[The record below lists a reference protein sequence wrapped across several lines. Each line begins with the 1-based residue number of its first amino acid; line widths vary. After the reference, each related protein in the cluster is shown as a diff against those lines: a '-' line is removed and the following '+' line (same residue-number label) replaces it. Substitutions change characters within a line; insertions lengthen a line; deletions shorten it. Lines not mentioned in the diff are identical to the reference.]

1 MPVPSPRGSIGL
13 GQTGKA
19 DVGDWRL
26 SAIILDEASV
36 VYRTRAVEQERE
48 VAIYDLLD
56 RNSFRPEGSEGGP
69 YHLKLGLVESRL
81 VLDVSLEDGTPHGQ
95 VLVPL
100 TPLRKVVKD
109 YFLVCEN
116 YYKAIRTAPPHQIEA
131 LDMARRTLHDEGA
144 HELQKRLEGKVE
156 TDFDTARRLFT
167 LVCVLQMR
175 G

>member
-1 MPVPSPRGSIGL
+1 V
-13 GQTGKA
+13 A
-19 DVGDWRL
+19 YRL
-26 SAIILDEASV
+26 AAITLDEKSV
-36 VYRTRAVEQERE
+36 VQRSRAVEQERE
-48 VAIYDLLD
+48 IAIYDIIEA
-56 RNSFRPEGSEGGP
+56 NVFRPEGSAGGP
-69 YHLKLGLVESRL
+69 YHLTLGLEENRL
-81 VLDVSLEDGTPHGQ
+81 VLDIALETGEPHGRMT
-95 VLVPL
+95 VSL
-100 TPLRKVVKD
+100 TPLRKTMKD

-144 HELQKRLEGKVE
+144 VELQKRLKDKVE

>member
-1 MPVPSPRGSIGL
+1 V
-13 GQTGKA
+13 
-19 DVGDWRL
+19 DFRL
-26 SAIILDEASV
+26 SAITLDEQSV
-36 VYRTRAVEQERE
+36 VQRSRAVDQERE
-48 VAIYDLLD
+48 VAIYDLLEA
-56 RNSFRPEGSEGGP
+56 NMFKPEGSAGGP
-69 YHLKLGLVESRL
+69 YHLTLGLEESRL
-81 VLDVSLEDGTPHGQ
+81 AMDISLGDGTPHGR
-95 VLVPL
+95 VLLSLVPL
-100 TPLRKVVKD
+100 RKTVKD

-144 HELQKRLEGKVE
+144 RELQARLEGKVE